1 MAKKQNGEKNL
12 DIKEKESKDSIDA
25 KQESD
30 AKNKEVLLKKEEVE
44 NKKASGIILTTETK
58 SLPTVGEVVAVGPQ
72 CENDLKEKDRVVFK
86 EYSGTKV
93 KLDGVEYIVI
103 DEKDVLACIE

>member
-1 MAKKQNGEKNL
+1 MLKPLNKN
-12 DIKEKESKDSIDA
+12 I
-25 KQESD
+25 
-30 AKNKEVLLKKEEVE
+30 VLKKEEVE
-44 NKKASGIILTTETK
+44 NKTASGIILTTETK
-58 SLPTVGEVVAVGPQ
+58 SLPTVGEVMAVGSQ

>member
-1 MAKKQNGEKNL
+1 MLKPLNKN
-12 DIKEKESKDSIDA
+12 I
-25 KQESD
+25 
-30 AKNKEVLLKKEEVE
+30 VLKKEEVE
-44 NKKASGIILTTETK
+44 NKTASGIILTTETK
-58 SLPTVGEVVAVGPQ
+58 SLPTVGEVVEVGPQ

>member
-1 MAKKQNGEKNL
+1 MLEKQ
-12 DIKEKESKDSIDA
+12 
-25 KQESD
+25 
-30 AKNKEVLLKKEEVE
+30 
-44 NKKASGIILTTETK
+44 
-58 SLPTVGEVVAVGPQ
+58 AVGPQ

>member
-1 MAKKQNGEKNL
+1 MLKPLNKN
-12 DIKEKESKDSIDA
+12 I
-25 KQESD
+25 
-30 AKNKEVLLKKEEVE
+30 VLKKEEVE
-44 NKKASGIILTTETK
+44 NKTASGIILTTETK

-72 CENDLKEKDRVVFK
+72 CENDLKEKDRIVFK